1 MLIGKVGNMKKSI
14 CILALAAFAA
24 PASAA
29 TISVSSF
36 DKSAYEA
43 VVDTFGSVVTE
54 DFESF
59 SEGNVADGFSTS
71 VGSFSTLGGTGSG
84 GTVTGAG
91 FANDGSLL
99 AVRDGNV
106 YGRVSTTAALTGDRA
121 DDKFLDSND
130 TYGIR
135 WDISLGGSMFDR
147 VVFSL
152 TDATDVGARM
162 VLDLGGTMTVLSGLA
177 NGAQKLVEI
186 DLGGAFSSAT
196 LFFTNYKSDLQTLR
210 LNDGFSIDDISVSEV
225 PLPASSLLLMAGLGG
240 FAAMRR
246 RKQTA

>member
-1 MLIGKVGNMKKSI
+1 VGNIQKYI
-14 CILALAAFAA
+14 YFFALAALAA

-29 TISVSSF
+29 TISVSTF

-43 VVDTFGSVVTE
+43 VVGTFDSVVTE
-54 DFESF
+54 NFESF
-59 SEGNVADGFSTS
+59 SEGNVVNGFSTA
-71 VGSFSTLGGTGSG
+71 VGNFSTLGGTGSG

-91 FANDGSLL
+91 FANDGTLL

-106 YGRVSTTAALTGDRA
+106 FGRVSTTAALTGDNA

-135 WDISLGGSMFDR
+135 WDIGLGGSMFNR
-147 VVFSL
+147 IVFSL
-152 TDATDVGARM
+152 TDATDAGARM
-162 VLDLGGTMTVLSGLA
+162 MLDLGGTMTVLSGLA
-177 NGAQKLVEI
+177 NGAQRLVDI
-186 DLGGAFSSAT
+186 DLGGSFSSAT
-196 LFFTNYKSDLQTLR
+196 LFFTNYNSDLQTLR